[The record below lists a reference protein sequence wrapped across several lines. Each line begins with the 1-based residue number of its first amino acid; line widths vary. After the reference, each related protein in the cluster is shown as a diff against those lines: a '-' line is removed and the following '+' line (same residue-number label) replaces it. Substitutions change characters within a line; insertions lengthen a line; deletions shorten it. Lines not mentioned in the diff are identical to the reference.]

1 MNYSVV
7 LILLVF
13 VLLLGYPFETLS
25 VLPSAVSDVS
35 LCIIVDA
42 KPVLFSVLP
51 LSVVLPS
58 IGPCEFS
65 LSFFFVV
72 VVLSLIFAAVVPG
85 EDASAL
91 HFIDDPVSVELPPIG
106 PLVLAFTMDVVV
118 YEITFV

>member
-58 IGPCEFS
+58 IGPREFS
-65 LSFFFVV
+65 LAFFFVV

-85 EDASAL
+85 KDASAL
-91 HFIDDPVSVELPPIG
+91 HLIDDPVSVELSTVR